1 MTADYSPL
9 WISLKTSLLSTVITF
24 FIGIAVSYFM
34 ANFKGKSKGLIDGI
48 LTLPLILPPTVVGF
62 FLLLLCGK
70 NGPVGKFLL
79 LFDKTLIFSWTATV
93 IAAVTVSFPMMYRSA
108 RSAFEQIDINLVFA
122 ARTLGLS
129 EFNIFRKIVLPLAWP
144 GIIGGL
150 VLSFARAMGEFGAT
164 LMLAGNIPG
173 KTQTMP
179 LAIFF
184 AVEGG
189 DMKKALLWV
198 LLITGISLISILALN
213 YWSEAQLKLTGRRN
227 AIVIKNIF
235 KYNQT

>member
-129 EFNIFRKIVLPLAWP
+129 EFNIFKKIVLPLAWP

-213 YWSEAQLKLTGRRN
+213 YWSEAQLKLTGRRT
-227 AIVIKNIF
+227 K
-235 KYNQT
+235 

>member
-1 MTADYSPL
+1 MTNDFSPL
-9 WISLKTSLLSTVITF
+9 WISIKTALLSTLITF

-34 ANFKGKSKGLIDGI
+34 ANYRGKLKGVIDGI

-62 FLLLLCGK
+62 FLLLICGK
-70 NGPVGKFLL
+70 NGPIGKLMI
-79 LFDKTLIFSWTATV
+79 LFDKSIIFSWSATV
-93 IAAVTVSFPMMYRSA
+93 IAAIVVSFPMMYRSS
-108 RSAFEQIDINLVFA
+108 RSAFEQIDTNLIFA

-129 EFNIFRKIVLPLAWP
+129 ELKIFYKIALPLAWP

-150 VLSFARAMGEFGAT
+150 VLSFARAIGEFGAT

-173 KTQTMP
+173 RTQTMP

-189 DMKKALLWV
+189 DMQKALLWV
-198 LLITGISLISILALN
+198 LIITMLSLILILALN
-213 YWSEAQLKLTGRRN
+213 YWSETQLKIIGRR
-227 AIVIKNIF
+227 IK
-235 KYNQT
+235 

>member
-1 MTADYSPL
+1 MSMNLSPL
-9 WISLKTSLLSTVITF
+9 WISIKTAFLATIITF
-24 FIGIAVSYFM
+24 ILGVAAAYWIANSK
-34 ANFKGKSKGLIDGI
+34 NKLKGLIDG
-48 LTLPLILPPTVVGF
+48 LFTLPLILPPTVIGF
-62 FLLLLCGK
+62 FLLLICGK

-79 LFDKTLIFSWTATV
+79 NFNITLIFSWTATV
-93 IAAVTVSFPMMYRSA
+93 IAATVVSFPMMYRTSRA
-108 RSAFEQIDINLVFA
+108 AFEQIDINVISA

-129 EFNIFRKIVLPLAWP
+129 EMKIFFRIALPLAWP

-173 KTQTMP
+173 RTQTMP

-189 DMKKALLWV
+189 DMKTAMLWV
-198 LLITGISLISILALN
+198 LIIVAISLFMIVILN
-213 YWSEAQLKLTGRRN
+213 YWSDIQLKLMGRR
-227 AIVIKNIF
+227 KR
-235 KYNQT
+235 

>member
-1 MTADYSPL
+1 MSMNLSPL
-9 WISLKTSLLSTVITF
+9 WISIKTAFLATIITF
-24 FIGIAVSYFM
+24 ILGVSAAYWIANSK
-34 ANFKGKSKGLIDGI
+34 NKLKGLIDG
-48 LTLPLILPPTVVGF
+48 LFTLPLILPPTVIGF
-62 FLLLLCGK
+62 FLLLICGK

-79 LFDKTLIFSWTATV
+79 NFDITLIFSWTATV
-93 IAAVTVSFPMMYRSA
+93 IAATVVSFPMMYRTSRA
-108 RSAFEQIDINLVFA
+108 AFEQIDINVISA

-129 EFNIFRKIVLPLAWP
+129 QMKIFFRIALPLAWP

-173 KTQTMP
+173 RTQTMP

-189 DMKKALLWV
+189 DMKTAMLWV
-198 LLITGISLISILALN
+198 LIIVAISLFMIVILN
-213 YWSEAQLKLTGRRN
+213 YWSDIQLKLMGRR
-227 AIVIKNIF
+227 KR
-235 KYNQT
+235 